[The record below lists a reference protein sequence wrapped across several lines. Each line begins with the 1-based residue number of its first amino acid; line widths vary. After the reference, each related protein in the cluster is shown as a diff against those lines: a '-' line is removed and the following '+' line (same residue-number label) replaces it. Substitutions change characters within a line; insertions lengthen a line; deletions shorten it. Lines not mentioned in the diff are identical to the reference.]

1 MKTIYLLNK
10 ILVSINAFLFLLYY
24 IGLLFL
30 PITGAIQVCCFV
42 YLLFR
47 WSDVAPH
54 LKKYFIIYGVVT
66 VLSLSLLLCL
76 NYFSSFDFLF
86 WLPIILG
93 IALSIYFLILTY
105 KQSEYTLTSQ
115 EKDISIVSNKTI

>member
-1 MKTIYLLNK
+1 MKTIFLLNK

-42 YLLFR
+42 YLLYR

-115 EKDISIVSNKTI
+115 EKDLSIVSNKTI

>member
-115 EKDISIVSNKTI
+115 EKDISIVSNKKK

>member
-86 WLPIILG
+86 WLPITLG

-105 KQSEYTLTSQ
+105 KQSEYTLSSQ

>member
-1 MKTIYLLNK
+1 L
-10 ILVSINAFLFLLYY
+10 
-24 IGLLFL
+24 
-30 PITGAIQVCCFV
+30 
-42 YLLFR
+42 
-47 WSDVAPH
+47 
-54 LKKYFIIYGVVT
+54 
-66 VLSLSLLLCL
+66 
-76 NYFSSFDFLF
+76 FDFLF

>member
-1 MKTIYLLNK
+1 MKT
-10 ILVSINAFLFLLYY
+10 LFLINKTLIITNAILFITVYG
-24 IGLLFL
+24 GLLFL
-30 PITGAIQVCCFV
+30 PITGVIQVCCFV
-42 YLLFR
+42 HLLFR

-54 LKKYFIIYGVVT
+54 LKKYFIIYGAVT
-66 VLSLSLLLCL
+66 VLNLSLLICL
-76 NYFSSFDFLF
+76 IYFSSFDFLF

>member
-76 NYFSSFDFLF
+76 KYFSSLDFLF

-115 EKDISIVSNKTI
+115 EKDISFVSNKTI